1 MRAAAVRLRIRPM
14 QPSDIPQVLEIE
26 RQSFPAMWPQTVYQR
41 ELKNKLASYLVVYE
55 PPEDDDGG
63 PDAPVPAA
71 EPRGVRR
78 FVRRF
83 IGGLPAPPTRDRIV
97 GVAGIWR
104 LVGEAH
110 IVTIAVR
117 QERRREGIGE
127 LLLTATLEEARATG
141 QELVTLECR
150 ISNEAAQAMYRK
162 YGFIRVGVRA
172 RYYSDNQEDAVMM
185 TTPALSS
192 PDYRG
197 LLAQLL
203 AEQVARG
210 GGEHPLAH
218 LRWLPEVEP
227 S

>member
-1 MRAAAVRLRIRPM
+1 MRAAAVLLRIRPM
-14 QPSDIPQVLEIE
+14 QPFDIPQVLEIE
-26 RQSFPAMWPQTVYQR
+26 RQSFPTMWPQTVYQR

-55 PPEDDDGG
+55 PPDDDDGG
-63 PDAPVPAA
+63 SAPVPAA

-83 IGGLPAPPTRDRIV
+83 IGGSPATPTRDRIV
-97 GVAGIWR
+97 GVVGIWR
-104 LVGEAH
+104 MVGEAH

-117 QERRREGIGE
+117 QECRREGIGE
-127 LLLTATLEEARATG
+127 LLLTAALEEARATG

-150 ISNEAAQAMYRK
+150 ISSEPAQAMYRK

-192 PDYRG
+192 PDYRS
-197 LLAQLL
+197 LLARLL
-203 AEQVARG
+203 AEQVARR

-218 LRWLPEVEP
+218 LRWLPEADQG
-227 S
+227 